1 MRVTKQIK
9 RLHKL
14 VIAKLQSIKRE
25 LIAEKQV
32 IDIYDDILGDKT
44 QQAGDSDSQQQST
57 VNDSVQPEAEQ
68 QETKPTQQ
76 KASSR
81 KAKSSGFKL

>member
-1 MRVTKQIK
+1 MRVTKQIN

-44 QQAGDSDSQQQST
+44 QQGGGSESQQQST
-57 VNDSVQPEAEQ
+57 ANESVRPEAEQ
-68 QETKPTQQ
+68 QETNPTQQ